1 MGCVDAIPRVAYIWG
16 AQMLRLPFIYCPMP
30 STYRFVIIGPVV
42 GRRVD
47 TVTACNQSR
56 AAATLLRVARIW
68 DAAAEV
74 APLLEPCPFG

>member
-1 MGCVDAIPRVAYIWG
+1 
-16 AQMLRLPFIYCPMP
+16 MP
-30 STYRFVIIGPVV
+30 STYRFVITGPLA

-47 TVTACNQSR
+47 TVTACNQSQ
-56 AAATLLRVARIW
+56 AAATLLRVARVW

>member
-1 MGCVDAIPRVAYIWG
+1 
-16 AQMLRLPFIYCPMP
+16 MP
-30 STYRFVIIGPVV
+30 STYRFVITGPLT

-47 TVTACNQSR
+47 TVSACNQSQ
-56 AAATLLRVARIW
+56 AAATLLSVARLW

>member
-1 MGCVDAIPRVAYIWG
+1 
-16 AQMLRLPFIYCPMP
+16 ML
-30 STYRFVIIGPVV
+30 STYRFVITGPVM

-47 TVTACNQSR
+47 TVTACSQSQ
-56 AAATLLRVARIW
+56 AAAALLRVARVW